1 MALGS
6 VRNWGCR
13 LETDVVLRGWR
24 AAVLE
29 NELLRVTVL
38 LDKGSNIY
46 EFLYK
51 PRDMDFM
58 WRTPQGL
65 RRPPTVPTTRAD
77 GAFLEYYEG
86 AWQEIMPSGGPPC
99 SWGGSQFGQH
109 DETPQLNWDAT
120 VVEDRPDTVA
130 IRCSVQTVRSP
141 FLLEKTLRL
150 VSGKPVL
157 FIDER
162 LTNYGA
168 ETWPYMWGHHP
179 ALGEPFLDETCRLD
193 CAAQT
198 VIVHEPPLTPTPRLP
213 AGRRFAWPHVED
225 TAGRAVDLSAF
236 PPKSLGHTDLAYLT
250 DLTDGWYAVT
260 NTSKRVGFGMAWD
273 PAVFRHI
280 WYWQAFGGNSGHPW
294 FADTYNV
301 GIEPWTTI
309 PGSGLATAVEQ
320 GAAYELEPGQ
330 SQTVRLLAVAYE
342 GLERVGG
349 ISLATGDVA

>member
-13 LETDVVLRGWR
+13 LETDLVLRGWR

-51 PRDMDFM
+51 PRDVDFM
-58 WRTPQGL
+58 WHTPQGL
-65 RRPPTVPTTRAD
+65 RRPPSVPTTRAD
-77 GAFLEYYEG
+77 GGFLEYYEG

-120 VVEDRPDTVA
+120 VVEDGPESVA

-150 VSGKPVL
+150 VSGKAVL

-198 VIVHEPPLTPTPRLP
+198 VIVHEPALTPTPRLP
-213 AGRRFAWPHVED
+213 AGGPVCVAARRGQRGSRRGPEHFSAEI
-225 TAGRAVDLSAF
+225 AGAHRSRLPDGSHGRVVRRHEHEPAGGIWHGLGPGGLPAHLVLAGVRGQLRSPLVCRHLQRRDRAVDHDSGIGA
-236 PPKSLGHTDLAYLT
+236 GY
-250 DLTDGWYAVT
+250 
-260 NTSKRVGFGMAWD
+260 
-273 PAVFRHI
+273 
-280 WYWQAFGGNSGHPW
+280 GGRAGRG
-294 FADTYNV
+294 V
-301 GIEPWTTI
+301 
-309 PGSGLATAVEQ
+309 
-320 GAAYELEPGQ
+320 
-330 SQTVRLLAVAYE
+330 
-342 GLERVGG
+342 
-349 ISLATGDVA
+349 